1 LLQGVGYEANQLPV
15 KNGTCFTYYIHS
27 NEHVLH
33 TTYIVMYAIRTNAE
47 LVPVFQ
53 STGTLV
59 PFGIPAESGRNV
71 PPSIFVSLN
80 WVGLLQ
86 VNEVLPGG

>member
-1 LLQGVGYEANQLPV
+1 MKQIKFRSRTER
-15 KNGTCFTYYIHS
+15 
-27 NEHVLH
+27 VLR
-33 TTYIVMYAIRTNAE
+33 TSYVVMYAFRSKTE

-71 PPSIFVSLN
+71 QPRMHRQHRKGTGSLAAGHSRLCIPQEFPRN
-80 WVGLLQ
+80 FPRIAG
-86 VNEVLPGG
+86 N

>member
-1 LLQGVGYEANQLPV
+1 
-15 KNGTCFTYYIHS
+15 
-27 NEHVLH
+27 
-33 TTYIVMYAIRTNAE
+33 MYAIRTNAE

-59 PFGIPAESGRNV
+59 PLGILAESGRNV

>member
-1 LLQGVGYEANQLPV
+1 
-15 KNGTCFTYYIHS
+15 
-27 NEHVLH
+27 
-33 TTYIVMYAIRTNAE
+33 MYAIRTNAE
-47 LVPVFQ
+47 LVLVFQ